1 MIKKVF
7 NLCVK
12 VKKEE
17 RKLLNELSKSD
28 VKDNKVK
35 VKTLKLFNNVS

>member
-1 MIKKVF
+1 MTEKVF

-17 RKLLNELSKSD
+17 RKSLNEFSESD

-35 VKTLKLFNNVS
+35 VKTLKSFNDVS

>member
-1 MIKKVF
+1 MTEKVF

-12 VKKEE
+12 VKEEE
-17 RKLLNELSKSD
+17 RKLLNEFFKSD

-35 VKTLKLFNNVS
+35 VKTLKLFNDVS

>member
-1 MIKKVF
+1 MTEKVF

-12 VKKEE
+12 VKDKE
-17 RKLLNELSKSD
+17 RKSLNELSESD